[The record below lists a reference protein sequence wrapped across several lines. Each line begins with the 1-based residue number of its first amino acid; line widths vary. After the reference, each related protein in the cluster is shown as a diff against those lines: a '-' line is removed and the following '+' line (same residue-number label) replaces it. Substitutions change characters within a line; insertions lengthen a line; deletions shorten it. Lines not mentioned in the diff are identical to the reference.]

1 VEHRRG
7 GTEGLW
13 ARFRAM
19 PTRAHVALGVL
30 LLVGV
35 LGLPD
40 AEAPPADVEVAASSA
55 AAGRDDA
62 ARAAARE
69 AAEQRRAAAAEAA
82 ASAEA
87 AEAEAA
93 ARAEA
98 EAEAEAEAAA
108 AARAAEGAE
117 ARAAGEAAATTWT
130 VHHVVD
136 GDTVDVRRPDGA
148 EERVRVVGIDTP
160 ERGECGF
167 GPATSAM
174 VELVLGREVELVA
187 GARDDRDRYDR
198 ILRYV
203 DVDGTDAGLALIER
217 GLAVARYD
225 SRDGY
230 GRHDREDA
238 YVAVDAATPH
248 VCPSPS
254 SPDTTTSGGATSPA
268 PSGGGP
274 GTGPGGAWR
283 NCTEARAAGAA
294 PVRRGDPGFGD
305 HLDRD
310 RDGIGCE

>member
-1 VEHRRG
+1 MDGVPSSRRG
-7 GTEGLW
+7 WCVTDGRGGLGGGLW

-40 AEAPPADVEVAASSA
+40 AETPPTGVEVAASSA
-55 AAGRDDA
+55 APARDDA

-69 AAEQRRAAAAEAA
+69 TAA
-82 ASAEA
+82 
-87 AEAEAA
+87 
-93 ARAEA
+93 
-98 EAEAEAEAAA
+98 
-108 AARAAEGAE
+108 
-117 ARAAGEAAATTWT
+117 TWT

-136 GDTVDVRRPDGA
+136 GDTVDVRRPDGT

-203 DVDGTDAGLALIER
+203 DVDGVDAGLALIER

-238 YVAVDAATPH
+238 YVAADAATPH

-254 SPDTTTSGGATSPA
+254 SPEPTTSGGATSPA

-294 PVRRGDPGFGD
+294 PVRRCDPGFGD